1 MANDNEM
8 SGGPSRFQSWQLA
21 SLAPA
26 MAGIQANLRK
36 QLEPI
41 QEALAASVQIN
52 RSQWLNLQQVVGTL
66 SRYSDF
72 AGASPDPTFYSPELT
87 TAGNYFSR
95 HERVIGSFR
104 ELNEALAILTEK
116 NSDLP
121 LVWRGAQ
128 DADWGLHSSLYRQ
141 LIKQNGVIAPENKPK
156 EPQSYPDEDQMVAAE
171 KSILRLA
178 RDDWRFDDMS
188 ALEIFARVQHVGGPT
203 RLIDVSRNPYIAA
216 WFAVEQNSAHDESDG
231 RLFALA
237 TKPVLRQGSP
247 VRDAQIRLDDDG
259 ARRSPFWHEY
269 ENTPLRQTFDWG
281 TGSLRR
287 LWIPPA
293 YDARILAQNA
303 AFILD
308 GVPMT
313 SSRTAPYFSK
323 GPENENWSRAD
334 LLAASS
340 VYVKTQSTVKK
351 PRPNKPNLAPTFTF
365 RVTPAAKRDIR
376 SVLESRFG
384 YRLSSIYPDVSGL
397 SAHLKRVDFSSR

>member
-1 MANDNEM
+1 M
-8 SGGPSRFQSWQLA
+8 GPISDA
-21 SLAPA
+21 
-26 MAGIQANLRK
+26 I
-36 QLEPI
+36 
-41 QEALAASVQIN
+41 AASVKIDLSQIID
-52 RSQWLNLQQVVGTL
+52 LQRAVGTL

-72 AGASPDPTFYSPELT
+72 SVATPAPTFYSSELT
-87 TAGNYFSR
+87 TAGMYFSR
-95 HERVIGSFR
+95 HEGEIRSFK
-104 ELNEALAILTEK
+104 ELNEALATLTEK
-116 NSDLP
+116 NPDLP

-128 DADWGLHSSLYRQ
+128 NADWGLHSSLYRQ
-141 LIKQNGVIAPENKPK
+141 LIKQNGVVAPEQKP
-156 EPQSYPDEDQMVAAE
+156 EEAQPYPDEDQMVAAE

-178 RDDWRFDDMS
+178 RADWRFDDMS

-216 WFAVEQNSAHDESDG
+216 WFAVEQSSDHDESDG

-237 TKPVLRQGSP
+237 TRPVLRRGDIVP
-247 VRDAQIRLDDDG
+247 DAQIRLDDRG
-259 ARRSPFWHEY
+259 ASRSPFWHGY
-269 ENTPLRQTFDWG
+269 EDTVTRQTFDWG

-303 AFILD
+303 GFILD

-313 SSRTAPYFSK
+313 SPRTASYFSK
-323 GPENENWSRAD
+323 GPKNENWHRAD

-340 VYVKTQSTVKK
+340 VHVKTYSTAIK
-351 PRPNKPNLAPTFTF
+351 PRPNQPNLAPTFTY
-365 RVTPAAKRDIR
+365 RISPEGKRDIR

-397 SAHLKRVDFSSR
+397 SAHLKNFDFSG